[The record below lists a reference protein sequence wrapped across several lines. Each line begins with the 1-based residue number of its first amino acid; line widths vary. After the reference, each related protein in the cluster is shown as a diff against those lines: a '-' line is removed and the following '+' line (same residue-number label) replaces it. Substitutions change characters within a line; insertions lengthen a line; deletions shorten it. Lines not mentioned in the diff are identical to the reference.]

1 MGTFFLRAA
10 FAIVIRPSGELV
22 EVSANLRERV
32 TVRYTLRRFQ
42 SGAKDRACII
52 DAIQIF
58 QRPRLV
64 VVRVAVARV
73 GGDGLVVPTKRLLMS
88 PGACVFLR
96 YSVHAE
102 RVARLTGVQFQ
113 QLRKARRGG
122 GVVRPW
128 LHTRQTITSG
138 YAA

>member
-10 FAIVIRPSGELV
+10 FAMVVRPSGELV

-42 SGAKDRACII
+42 SGAQDRACII
-52 DAIQIF
+52 DALQIF

-73 GGDGLVVPTKRLLMS
+73 SGDGLVVPTKRFLVP
-88 PGACVFLR
+88 PGARMFLR
-96 YSVHAE
+96 NSVHAE
-102 RVARLTGVQFQ
+102 RVARLIGVQFQ

-122 GVVRPW
+122 GVVRP
-128 LHTRQTITSG
+128 
-138 YAA
+138 